1 MHAEFWGIT
10 QLAVRIYNWITKQF
24 QLWTGDFQFLLRYWH
39 FLTFQPLL
47 THYKPNDANN
57 NWKLVIFWDECCA
70 VLQCDEK
77 CNSSSIRLVLSSY
90 PTVTITENENFYK
103 IRASYFNRFIIQAS
117 NDLTEY
123 YIIIPIG
130 NDSSKSAFL

>member
-1 MHAEFWGIT
+1 MS
-10 QLAVRIYNWITKQF
+10 
-24 QLWTGDFQFLLRYWH
+24 
-39 FLTFQPLL
+39 
-47 THYKPNDANN
+47 
-57 NWKLVIFWDECCA
+57 A
-70 VLQCDEK
+70 VLLCDEK